1 MKKRNKK
8 KLLTPT
14 LVAAIS
20 ALLIM
25 IGGYLVSYNYVQSK
39 KVYAYDYVSTEFF
52 AEKDEEG
59 TPVVIKKEKEE
70 EKQEYIQEDDPVISN
85 EYIGYLIIP
94 KINLTKGFVDRRSTE
109 NDVEKNIYIV
119 DGSTYPDVEKGNF
132 IIAAHSGPGWQAFF
146 NDLYQLTIGDQIYV
160 TYKGKKYTYQLTNV
174 YKQEKTGKIAIYR
187 NYEKST
193 LTLITCTNHD
203 LTSQTVYI
211 SELINV
217 EDKTNRNLK

>member
-8 KLLTPT
+8 KILTPT

-52 AEKDEEG
+52 AEKDEDG
-59 TPVVIKKEKEE
+59 TPVVVKKEKEE
-70 EKQEYIQEDDPVISN
+70 EKPEVIQEDEPVITN

-94 KINLTKGFVDRRSTE
+94 KINLTKGFVDRRSSE

-119 DGSTYPDVEKGNF
+119 DGATYPDVEKGNF

-146 NDLYQLTIGDQIYV
+146 NDLYQLTTGDQIYV
-160 TYKGKKYTYQLTNV
+160 TYKGKKYTYQLTNI

-217 EDKTNRNLK
+217 EDE

>member
-1 MKKRNKK
+1 MKKRNNEKR
-8 KLLTPT
+8 LTPT

-25 IGGYLVSYNYVQSK
+25 IGGYFISFNYVQSK

-59 TPVVIKKEKEE
+59 TPVVIKKEKEKEE
-70 EKQEYIQEDDPVISN
+70 EKPEYIQEYDDIITN
-85 EYIGYLIIP
+85 DYIGYLIIP
-94 KINLTKGFVDRRSTE
+94 KINLTKGFLDRRSSE

-146 NDLYQLTIGDQIYV
+146 NDLYQLTTGDQIYV

-217 EDKTNRNLK
+217 EDE

>member
-1 MKKRNKK
+1 MKKRNNEKK
-8 KLLTPT
+8 LTPT

-25 IGGYLVSYNYVQSK
+25 IGGYFISFNYVQSK

-70 EKQEYIQEDDPVISN
+70 EKPEYIQEYDDVITN

-94 KINLTKGFVDRRSTE
+94 KINLTKGFVDRRSSE

-146 NDLYQLTIGDQIYV
+146 NDLYQLTTGDQIYV
-160 TYKGKKYTYQLTNV
+160 TYKGKKYTYQLTNI

-217 EDKTNRNLK
+217 EDE

>member
-1 MKKRNKK
+1 MKKRNNEKK
-8 KLLTPT
+8 LTPT

-25 IGGYLVSYNYVQSK
+25 IGGYFISFNYVQSK

-70 EKQEYIQEDDPVISN
+70 EKPEYIQEYDDIITN
-85 EYIGYLIIP
+85 DYIGYLIIP
-94 KINLTKGFVDRRSTE
+94 KINLTKGFVDRRSSE

-146 NDLYQLTIGDQIYV
+146 NDLYQLTTGDQIYV
-160 TYKGKKYTYQLTNV
+160 TYKGKKYTYQLTNI

-217 EDKTNRNLK
+217 EDE

>member
-8 KLLTPT
+8 KKLTPT

-52 AEKDEEG
+52 AEKDEDG
-59 TPVVIKKEKEE
+59 TPVVVKKEKEE
-70 EKQEYIQEDDPVISN
+70 PQPEVIQEDEPVITN

-94 KINLTKGFVDRRSTE
+94 KINLTKGFVDRRSSE

-119 DGSTYPDVEKGNF
+119 DGATYPDVEKGNF

-146 NDLYQLTIGDQIYV
+146 NELYQLTIGDQIYV

-217 EDKTNRNLK
+217 EDE

>member
-1 MKKRNKK
+1 MKKNNKR

-14 LVAAIS
+14 LVSAIS

-25 IGGYLVSYNYVQSK
+25 IGGYFVSYNYVQSK
-39 KVYAYDYVSTEFF
+39 KVYAYDYISTEFF

-59 TPVVIKKEKEE
+59 TPVVIEKEKKEEV
-70 EKQEYIQEDDPVISN
+70 IQEDTDVITN

-94 KINLTKGFVDRRSTE
+94 KINLTKGFVDRRSSE

-119 DGSTYPDVEKGNF
+119 DGATYPDVEKGNF

-146 NDLYQLTIGDQIYV
+146 NDLYQLTTGDQIYV
-160 TYKGKKYTYQLTNV
+160 TYKGKKYTYQLTNI

-217 EDKTNRNLK
+217 EDE

>member
-8 KLLTPT
+8 KKLTPT
-14 LVAAIS
+14 LVSAIS

-70 EKQEYIQEDDPVISN
+70 EKPEYIQEDDPVISN

-94 KINLTKGFVDRRSTE
+94 KINLTKGFVDRRSSE

-119 DGSTYPDVEKGNF
+119 DGATYPDVEKGNF

-146 NDLYQLTIGDQIYV
+146 NYLYQLTTGDQIYV
-160 TYKGKKYTYQLTNV
+160 TYKGKKYTYQLTNI

-217 EDKTNRNLK
+217 EDE

>member
-1 MKKRNKK
+1 MKKRNNEKR
-8 KLLTPT
+8 LTPT

-25 IGGYLVSYNYVQSK
+25 IGGYFISFNYVQSK

-59 TPVVIKKEKEE
+59 TPVVIKKEKEKEE
-70 EKQEYIQEDDPVISN
+70 EKPEYIQEYDDIITN
-85 EYIGYLIIP
+85 DYIGYLIIP
-94 KINLTKGFVDRRSTE
+94 KINLTKGFLDRRSSE

-146 NDLYQLTIGDQIYV
+146 NDLYQLTTGDQIYV
-160 TYKGKKYTYQLTNV
+160 TYKGKKYTYQLTNI

-217 EDKTNRNLK
+217 EDE

>member
-1 MKKRNKK
+1 
-8 KLLTPT
+8 
-14 LVAAIS
+14 AIS

-52 AEKDEEG
+52 AEKDEDG
-59 TPVVIKKEKEE
+59 TPVVVKKEKEE
-70 EKQEYIQEDDPVISN
+70 EKPEVIQEDEPVITN

-94 KINLTKGFVDRRSTE
+94 KINLTKGFVDRRSSE

-119 DGSTYPDVEKGNF
+119 DGATYPDVEKGNF

-146 NDLYQLTIGDQIYV
+146 NELYQLTIGDQIYV

-217 EDKTNRNLK
+217 EDE

>member
-8 KLLTPT
+8 KILTPT
-14 LVAAIS
+14 LVSAIS

-52 AEKDEEG
+52 AEKDEDG
-59 TPVVIKKEKEE
+59 TPVVVKKKKEE
-70 EKQEYIQEDDPVISN
+70 EKPEVIQEDEPVITN

-94 KINLTKGFVDRRSTE
+94 KINLTKGFVDRRSSE

-119 DGSTYPDVEKGNF
+119 DGATYPDVEKGNF

-146 NDLYQLTIGDQIYV
+146 NDLYQLTTGDQIYV
-160 TYKGKKYTYQLTNV
+160 TYKGKKYTYQLTNI

-217 EDKTNRNLK
+217 EDE

>member
-8 KLLTPT
+8 KLTPT

-85 EYIGYLIIP
+85 KYIGYLIIP

-217 EDKTNRNLK
+217 EDE

>member
-1 MKKRNKK
+1 MKKRNNEKK
-8 KLLTPT
+8 LTPT

-25 IGGYLVSYNYVQSK
+25 IGGYFISFNYVQSK

-59 TPVVIKKEKEE
+59 TPVVIKKEKEKEE
-70 EKQEYIQEDDPVISN
+70 EKPEYIQEYDDVITN

-119 DGSTYPDVEKGNF
+119 DGATYPDVEKGNF

-146 NDLYQLTIGDQIYV
+146 NELYQLTIGDQIYV

-217 EDKTNRNLK
+217 EDE

>member
-1 MKKRNKK
+1 MKKRNNKK
-8 KLLTPT
+8 KLTPT

-25 IGGYLVSYNYVQSK
+25 IGGYFISFNYVQSK

-70 EKQEYIQEDDPVISN
+70 EKPEYIQDYDDVITN

-94 KINLTKGFVDRRSTE
+94 KINLTKGFLDRRSSE

-146 NDLYQLTIGDQIYV
+146 NDLYQLTTGDQIYV

-217 EDKTNRNLK
+217 EDE

>member
-1 MKKRNKK
+1 MKKRNNEKK
-8 KLLTPT
+8 LTPT

-25 IGGYLVSYNYVQSK
+25 IGGYFISFNYVQSK

-59 TPVVIKKEKEE
+59 TPVVIKKEKEKEE
-70 EKQEYIQEDDPVISN
+70 EKPEYIQKYDDVITN

-94 KINLTKGFVDRRSTE
+94 KINLTKGFVDRRSSE

-146 NDLYQLTIGDQIYV
+146 NDLYQLTTGDQIYV

-217 EDKTNRNLK
+217 EDE

>member
-1 MKKRNKK
+1 MKKRNNKK
-8 KLLTPT
+8 KLTPT

-25 IGGYLVSYNYVQSK
+25 IGGYFISFNYVQSK

-59 TPVVIKKEKEE
+59 TPVVIKKEKEKEE
-70 EKQEYIQEDDPVISN
+70 EKPEYIQKYDDVITN

-94 KINLTKGFVDRRSTE
+94 KINLTKGFLDRRSSE

-146 NDLYQLTIGDQIYV
+146 NDLYQLTTGDQIYV
-160 TYKGKKYTYQLTNV
+160 TYKGKKYTYQLTNI

-217 EDKTNRNLK
+217 EDE

>member
-1 MKKRNKK
+1 MKKRNNEKK
-8 KLLTPT
+8 LTPT

-25 IGGYLVSYNYVQSK
+25 IGGYFISFNYVQSK

-70 EKQEYIQEDDPVISN
+70 EKPEYIQDYDDVITN

-94 KINLTKGFVDRRSTE
+94 KINLTKGFLDRRSSE

-146 NDLYQLTIGDQIYV
+146 NDLYQLTTGDQIYV

-217 EDKTNRNLK
+217 EDE

>member
-1 MKKRNKK
+1 MKKRNNEKK
-8 KLLTPT
+8 LTPT

-25 IGGYLVSYNYVQSK
+25 IGGYFISFNYVQSK

-70 EKQEYIQEDDPVISN
+70 EKPEYIQEYDDIITN
-85 EYIGYLIIP
+85 DYFGYLIIP
-94 KINLTKGFVDRRSTE
+94 KINLTKGFVDRRSSE

-146 NDLYQLTIGDQIYV
+146 NDLYQLTTGDQIYV
-160 TYKGKKYTYQLTNV
+160 TYKGKKYTYQLTNI

-203 LTSQTVYI
+203 LTSQQFI
-211 SELINV
+211 FQSL
-217 EDKTNRNLK
+217 

>member
-8 KLLTPT
+8 KKLTPT

-39 KVYAYDYVSTEFF
+39 KFYAYDYVSTEFF
-52 AEKDEEG
+52 AEKDEDG
-59 TPVVIKKEKEE
+59 TPVVVKKEKEE
-70 EKQEYIQEDDPVISN
+70 PQPEVIQEDEPVITN

-94 KINLTKGFVDRRSTE
+94 KINLTKGFVDRRSSE

-119 DGSTYPDVEKGNF
+119 DGATYPDVEKGNF

-146 NDLYQLTIGDQIYV
+146 NELYQLTIGDQIYV

-217 EDKTNRNLK
+217 EDE

>member
-14 LVAAIS
+14 LVSAIS

-59 TPVVIKKEKEE
+59 TPVVIKKEKEKEE
-70 EKQEYIQEDDPVISN
+70 EKPEYIQEDDPVISN

-94 KINLTKGFVDRRSTE
+94 KINLTKGFVDRRSSE

-119 DGSTYPDVEKGNF
+119 DGATYPDVEKGNF

-146 NDLYQLTIGDQIYV
+146 NELYQLTIGDQIYV
-160 TYKGKKYTYQLTNV
+160 TYKGKKYTYQLTNI

-217 EDKTNRNLK
+217 EDE

>member
-14 LVAAIS
+14 LVSAIS

-70 EKQEYIQEDDPVISN
+70 EKPEYIQEDDPVISN

-94 KINLTKGFVDRRSTE
+94 KINLTKGFVDRRSSE

-119 DGSTYPDVEKGNF
+119 DGATYPDVEKGNF

-146 NDLYQLTIGDQIYV
+146 KDLYQLTTGDQIYV
-160 TYKGKKYTYQLTNV
+160 TYKGKKYTYQLTNI

-217 EDKTNRNLK
+217 EDE

>member
-8 KLLTPT
+8 KKLTPT

-52 AEKDEEG
+52 AEKDEDG
-59 TPVVIKKEKEE
+59 TPVVVKKEKEE
-70 EKQEYIQEDDPVISN
+70 PKPEVIQEDEPVITN

-94 KINLTKGFVDRRSTE
+94 KINLTKGFVDRRSSE

-119 DGSTYPDVEKGNF
+119 DGATYPDVEKGNF

-146 NDLYQLTIGDQIYV
+146 NDLYQLTTGDQIYV
-160 TYKGKKYTYQLTNV
+160 TYKGKKYTYQLTNI

-217 EDKTNRNLK
+217 EDE

>member
-1 MKKRNKK
+1 MKKRNNEKK
-8 KLLTPT
+8 LTPT

-25 IGGYLVSYNYVQSK
+25 IGGYFISFNYVQSK

-59 TPVVIKKEKEE
+59 TPVVIKKEKEKEE
-70 EKQEYIQEDDPVISN
+70 EKPEYIQEYDDVITN

-94 KINLTKGFVDRRSTE
+94 KINLTKGFLDRRSSE

-146 NDLYQLTIGDQIYV
+146 NELYQLTIGDQIYV
-160 TYKGKKYTYQLTNV
+160 TYKGKKYTYQLTNI

-217 EDKTNRNLK
+217 EDE

>member
-1 MKKRNKK
+1 MEKINNKK
-8 KLLTPT
+8 KLTPT

-25 IGGYLVSYNYVQSK
+25 IGGYFISFNYVQSK

-70 EKQEYIQEDDPVISN
+70 KPEYIQEYDDVITN

-94 KINLTKGFVDRRSTE
+94 KINLTKGFVDRRSSE

-119 DGSTYPDVEKGNF
+119 DGATYPDVEKGNF

-146 NDLYQLTIGDQIYV
+146 NDLYQLTTGDQIYV
-160 TYKGKKYTYQLTNV
+160 TYKGKKYTYQLTNI

-217 EDKTNRNLK
+217 EDE

>member
-70 EKQEYIQEDDPVISN
+70 EKKEYIQEDDPVISN

-94 KINLTKGFVDRRSTE
+94 KINLTKGFVDRRSSE

-217 EDKTNRNLK
+217 EDE

>member
-14 LVAAIS
+14 LVSAIS

-59 TPVVIKKEKEE
+59 TPVVIKKEKEKEE
-70 EKQEYIQEDDPVISN
+70 EKPEYIQEDDPVISN

-94 KINLTKGFVDRRSTE
+94 KINLTKGFVDRRSSE

-119 DGSTYPDVEKGNF
+119 DGATYPDVEKGNF

-146 NDLYQLTIGDQIYV
+146 NDLYQLTTGDQIYV
-160 TYKGKKYTYQLTNV
+160 TYKGKKYTYQLTNI

-217 EDKTNRNLK
+217 EDE

>member
-1 MKKRNKK
+1 MKKRNNEKK
-8 KLLTPT
+8 LTPT

-25 IGGYLVSYNYVQSK
+25 IGGYFISFNYVQSK

-59 TPVVIKKEKEE
+59 TPVVIKKEKEKEE
-70 EKQEYIQEDDPVISN
+70 EKPEYVQEYDDVITN

-94 KINLTKGFVDRRSTE
+94 KINLTKGFVDRRSSE

-146 NDLYQLTIGDQIYV
+146 NDLYQLTTGDQIYV
-160 TYKGKKYTYQLTNV
+160 TYKGKKYTYQLTNI

-217 EDKTNRNLK
+217 EDE

>member
-1 MKKRNKK
+1 MKKRNNKK
-8 KLLTPT
+8 KLTPT

-25 IGGYLVSYNYVQSK
+25 IGGYFISFNYVQSK

-52 AEKDEEG
+52 FFFFEEG

-70 EKQEYIQEDDPVISN
+70 EKPEYIQDYDDVITN

-94 KINLTKGFVDRRSTE
+94 KINLTKGFLDRRSSE

-146 NDLYQLTIGDQIYV
+146 NDLYQLTTGDQIYV
-160 TYKGKKYTYQLTNV
+160 TYKGKKYTYQLTNI

-217 EDKTNRNLK
+217 EDE

>member
-1 MKKRNKK
+1 MKKRDKK

-25 IGGYLVSYNYVQSK
+25 IGGYFISFNYVQSK

-59 TPVVIKKEKEE
+59 TPVVIKKEKE
-70 EKQEYIQEDDPVISN
+70 KPEYIQEYDDVITN
-85 EYIGYLIIP
+85 DYIGYLIIP
-94 KINLTKGFVDRRSTE
+94 KINLTKGFVDRRSSE

-146 NDLYQLTIGDQIYV
+146 NDLYQLTTGDQIYV
-160 TYKGKKYTYQLTNV
+160 TYKGKKYTYQLTNI

-217 EDKTNRNLK
+217 EDE

>member
-1 MKKRNKK
+1 MKKRNNEKK
-8 KLLTPT
+8 LTPT

-25 IGGYLVSYNYVQSK
+25 IGGYFISFNYVQSK

-59 TPVVIKKEKEE
+59 TPVVIKKEKEKE
-70 EKQEYIQEDDPVISN
+70 EKPEYIQEYDDVITN
-85 EYIGYLIIP
+85 DYIGYLIIP
-94 KINLTKGFVDRRSTE
+94 KINLTKGFVDRRSSE

-146 NDLYQLTIGDQIYV
+146 NDLYQLTTGDQIYV
-160 TYKGKKYTYQLTNV
+160 TYKGKKYTYQLTNI

-217 EDKTNRNLK
+217 EDE

>member
-146 NDLYQLTIGDQIYV
+146 NDLYQLTTGDQIYV

-217 EDKTNRNLK
+217 EDE

>member
-1 MKKRNKK
+1 MRKNNKK
-8 KLLTPT
+8 KKLTPT
-14 LVAAIS
+14 LVSAIA

-59 TPVVIKKEKEE
+59 TPVVIEREKEE
-70 EKQEYIQEDDPVISN
+70 EKEEFVQEDDPVITN

-94 KINLTKGFVDRRSTE
+94 KINLTKGFVDRRSSE

-119 DGSTYPDVEKGNF
+119 DGATYPDVEKGNF

-146 NDLYQLTIGDQIYV
+146 NDLYQLNTGDQIYV
-160 TYKGKKYTYQLTNV
+160 TYKGKK
-174 YKQEKTGKIAIYR
+174 GKRLWKYF
-187 NYEKST
+187 
-193 LTLITCTNHD
+193 L
-203 LTSQTVYI
+203 
-211 SELINV
+211 
-217 EDKTNRNLK
+217 

>member
-1 MKKRNKK
+1 MKKRNNEKK
-8 KLLTPT
+8 LTPT

-25 IGGYLVSYNYVQSK
+25 IGGYFISFNYVQSK

-59 TPVVIKKEKEE
+59 TPVVIKKEKEKEE
-70 EKQEYIQEDDPVISN
+70 EKPEYIQEYDDVITN

-94 KINLTKGFVDRRSTE
+94 KINLTKGFLDRRSSE

-146 NDLYQLTIGDQIYV
+146 NDLYQLTTGDQIYV

-217 EDKTNRNLK
+217 EDE

>member
-8 KLLTPT
+8 KKLTPT

-25 IGGYLVSYNYVQSK
+25 IGGYFISFNYVQSK

-59 TPVVIKKEKEE
+59 TPVVIKKEKEKEE
-70 EKQEYIQEDDPVISN
+70 EKPEYIQEYDDVITN

-94 KINLTKGFVDRRSTE
+94 KINLTKGFLDRRSSE

-146 NDLYQLTIGDQIYV
+146 NDLYQLTTGDQIYV
-160 TYKGKKYTYQLTNV
+160 TYKGKKYTYQLTNI

-217 EDKTNRNLK
+217 EDE

>member
-8 KLLTPT
+8 KKLTPT

-52 AEKDEEG
+52 AEKDEDG
-59 TPVVIKKEKEE
+59 TPVVVKKEKEE
-70 EKQEYIQEDDPVISN
+70 EKPEVIQEDEPVITN

-94 KINLTKGFVDRRSTE
+94 KINLTKGFVDRRSSE

-119 DGSTYPDVEKGNF
+119 DGATYPDVEKGNF

-146 NDLYQLTIGDQIYV
+146 NELYQLTIGDQIYV

-217 EDKTNRNLK
+217 EDE

>member
-1 MKKRNKK
+1 
-8 KLLTPT
+8 
-14 LVAAIS
+14 
-20 ALLIM
+20 M
-25 IGGYLVSYNYVQSK
+25 IGGYFISFNYVQSK

-59 TPVVIKKEKEE
+59 TPVVIKKEKEKEE
-70 EKQEYIQEDDPVISN
+70 EKPEYIQEYDDIITN
-85 EYIGYLIIP
+85 DYIGYLIIP
-94 KINLTKGFVDRRSTE
+94 KINLTKGFVDRRSSE

-146 NDLYQLTIGDQIYV
+146 NDLYQLTTGDQIYV
-160 TYKGKKYTYQLTNV
+160 TYKGKKYTYQLTNI

-217 EDKTNRNLK
+217 EDE

>member
-187 NYEKST
+187 NYEKTT

-217 EDKTNRNLK
+217 EDE

>member
-1 MKKRNKK
+1 MKKRNNEKK
-8 KLLTPT
+8 LTPT

-25 IGGYLVSYNYVQSK
+25 IGGYFISFNYVQSK

-59 TPVVIKKEKEE
+59 TPVVIKKEKEKEE
-70 EKQEYIQEDDPVISN
+70 EKPEYIQKYDDVITN

-94 KINLTKGFVDRRSTE
+94 KINLTKGFVDRRSSE

-146 NDLYQLTIGDQIYV
+146 NDLYQLTTGDQIYV
-160 TYKGKKYTYQLTNV
+160 TYKGKKYTYQLTNI

-217 EDKTNRNLK
+217 EDE

>member
-1 MKKRNKK
+1 MKKRDKK

-25 IGGYLVSYNYVQSK
+25 IGGYFISFNYVQSK

-70 EKQEYIQEDDPVISN
+70 EKPEYIQEYDDVITN
-85 EYIGYLIIP
+85 DYIGYLIIP
-94 KINLTKGFVDRRSTE
+94 KINLTKGFVDRRSSE

-119 DGSTYPDVEKGNF
+119 DGATYPDVEKGNF

-146 NDLYQLTIGDQIYV
+146 NDLYQLTTGDQIYV
-160 TYKGKKYTYQLTNV
+160 TYKGKKYTYQLTNI

-217 EDKTNRNLK
+217 EDE